1 MMEQQR
7 QAYRVEG
14 IDEEAPALDPKKRKA
29 VDNDKVGTFYALCER
44 LPATTDLL

>member
-1 MMEQQR
+1 MEQQR

-29 VDNDKVGTFYALCER
+29 ADNDKVGTPHALCPHA
-44 LPATTDLL
+44 PATTDLL